1 MRNQHAAR
9 LGSAF
14 VTVLVAA
21 ARLAVMPWR
30 ESRRACMV
38 DGSGWVV
45 VSGVGGRMPY
55 EIFVSYSRKAV
66 RLCDQVAGILQDRLG
81 YAGAVFVDREGIPA
95 GTKWPKQIDD
105 ALSESEYMVLL
116 ATKEAVR
123 DPVNILGEIGRA
135 RERNIEI
142 IPIEFDKG
150 AAASLVGESETQLIS
165 AARDGDS
172 CTELDL
178 LEHDLRRALI
188 HRTLRNLE
196 EYRRRSLA
204 WVNARYPSSSFW
216 QNIWEGMFA
225 AATGPLV
232 IAAPG
237 GHGKSVIAAHFLRQ
251 RLSDANVYPIILDA
265 DMIARGVHALA
276 RDLGAHAGED
286 IAGHLDVLRERYQK
300 KVIFLADGLDQ
311 IRLADDPKRTRI
323 IDLLTLL
330 SSASC
335 AQLVITC
342 RDDVWDVA
350 YRSDLPF
357 AVERVEQID
366 DSRLVSILYS
376 HGLPPETA
384 QNSLLRI
391 PFFLDLTIR
400 NKTVWSSIPKT
411 AIEFLRRV
419 FRQVRQE
426 SGSKPTP
433 LGRRKEE
440 IVRALARLQVAQLS
454 YEIPRPAVEQAC
466 NLRSDAF
473 RQALAELK
481 DDRVVLERAPST
493 LPDTPSAPTLRLT
506 HDLLDCFSMADFIY
520 HASDRQDAARSIC
533 SRCENESGW
542 SVISMLVS
550 LADHYENEVLLR
562 ILFEEFLDILDR
574 KKFGDLYMARAWAVT
589 YALRDK
595 MAILF
600 PLVIEALGG
609 RPVESL
615 RPGNKED
622 ANRRASGIGNDPRL
636 TAEAAPSLASA
647 FSGLTALQAS
657 GSRQAVS
664 VLADGLK
671 KWPHNKARFIEA
683 LAMYQTDYVRDI
695 LISLGNDELEYRTD
709 LASLQYVAQ
718 GLRDFERASSII
730 RLLERITKDPGID
743 PVSRQRAYEALYEQD
758 GRDLPEQTEEDIL
771 YGLAVRDS
779 KGNYSDW
786 KVVRDYA
793 EYVYERAA
801 KGRRQFSP
809 AICQALKNCLGH
821 AHTYVGE
828 PAATALGCF
837 DNLMARDA
845 LLDQLT
851 RDVLP
856 ADVREACLRSL
867 EDQLQRVPSA
877 ERRQAFRFVLL
888 HAARISR
895 HRDALTIARRLTELA
910 LARLHGEVGWLID
923 AGALE
928 VVPPWPLNPPVTLH
942 TTVDDSMPVDRAIEG
957 AVENLG
963 DIETGPDLEA
973 KFRFTDL
980 SCRLD
985 HSVHTT
991 LAATTWS
998 RTSRFVAAL
1007 QRDPAL
1013 MRHSVDGAWIEPVP
1027 LGFTALPT
1035 VAAVHCIVLT
1045 ADDQVLLARRS
1056 ARVHYAP
1063 GHWSVSFE
1071 EQLNERDF
1079 DGEADPFVR
1088 AACRGFAEE
1097 FGGDLTPDR
1106 VVPLSAVLQ
1115 IDLLNVII
1123 VMLLRPDLSAAQI
1136 QERWRSG
1143 SPDAWEA
1150 QDVQSLPAEHLD
1162 RLGRSDAHQF
1172 MPLHVTSLLRS
1183 SLLQRW
1189 TIANP

>member
-1 MRNQHAAR
+1 
-9 LGSAF
+9 
-14 VTVLVAA
+14 
-21 ARLAVMPWR
+21 
-30 ESRRACMV
+30 
-38 DGSGWVV
+38 
-45 VSGVGGRMPY
+45 MPY

-66 RLCDQVAGILQDRLG
+66 HLCDQVAEILQARLG

-116 ATKEAVR
+116 ATKEAAR
-123 DPVNILGEIGRA
+123 DAVNILAEISRA
-135 RERNIEI
+135 RELNIEI

-150 AAASLVGESETQLIS
+150 AAASLIGESETQLIS
-165 AARDGDS
+165 AVRDGNS

-188 HRTLRNLE
+188 HRALRNLE
-196 EYRRRSLA
+196 EYRRRSLS
-204 WVNARYPSSSFW
+204 WVNARYPSASFW
-216 QNIWEGMFA
+216 ENIWEGMFA
-225 AATGPLV
+225 SAAGPLV

-276 RDLGAHAGED
+276 HDLGARSGED

-300 KVIFLADGLDQ
+300 KVIFLIDGLDQ
-311 IRLADDPKRTRI
+311 IRLADDPKRTKI
-323 IDLLTLL
+323 TNLLTLL
-330 SSASC
+330 SSASG
-335 AQLVITC
+335 AQLIITC

-357 AVERVEQID
+357 AVELVEQID
-366 DSRLVSILYS
+366 DSRLASILFS
-376 HGLPPETA
+376 HGLPPEAA

-391 PFFLDLTIR
+391 PFFLDLAIR
-400 NKTVWSSIPKT
+400 NKTGWSSIPKT
-411 AIEFLRRV
+411 AIEFLKRV

-426 SGSKPTP
+426 KGSRPTP

-440 IVRALARLQVAQLS
+440 IVRVLARLQVAQLS
-454 YEIPRPAVEQAC
+454 YEIPRPAVEEAC
-466 NLRSDAF
+466 GLRSDDF

-481 DDRVVLERAPST
+481 DDRILLERAPSE
-493 LPDTPSAPTLRLT
+493 LADTPSAPTLRLT

-520 HASDRQDAARSIC
+520 RASDRQDAARDIC
-533 SRCENESGW
+533 SRCEHESGW

-550 LADHYENEVLLR
+550 LADHYENETLLR
-562 ILFEEFLDILDR
+562 ILFEQFLDILDH
-574 KKFGDLYMARAWAVT
+574 KKFGDLYMARSWAVT
-589 YALRDK
+589 YVLREK
-595 MAILF
+595 MVTLF

-609 RPVESL
+609 RPAESL
-615 RPGNKED
+615 RPGRQED
-622 ANRRASGIGNDPRL
+622 VGRRASRIGNDPRL
-636 TAEAAPSLASA
+636 TAESAPSLASA
-647 FSGLTALQAS
+647 FSGLTSPQDAR
-657 GSRQAVS
+657 SRQAVS
-664 VLADGLK
+664 VLANGLK

-683 LAMYQTDYVRDI
+683 LAMYQSDDVRDI
-695 LISLGNDELEYRTD
+695 LIKLGNDELEQRSD

-718 GLRDFERASSII
+718 GLGEFERDLSII

-743 PVSRQRAYEALYEQD
+743 PVSRQRAHEALYEQD

-771 YGLAVRDS
+771 FGLAVRDA

-793 EYVYERAA
+793 EYVYGRAA
-801 KGRRQFSP
+801 KGRRQFSL

-837 DNLMARDA
+837 DMPMARDA

-867 EDQLQRVPSA
+867 ENQLQRVPDA
-877 ERRQAFRFVLL
+877 QRRQAFRFVLL
-888 HAARISR
+888 YAARIAR
-895 HRDALTIARRLTELA
+895 HRDALTVARRLTELA

-928 VVPPWPLNPPVTLH
+928 VVSPWPLNPPVTLH
-942 TTVDDSMPVDRAIEG
+942 ATVDDSTPVDRAIEV

-963 DIETGPDLEA
+963 DIETGPDLET
-973 KFRFTDL
+973 KFRFTEL
-980 SCRLD
+980 SDRLD
-985 HSVHTT
+985 YCVHTT
-991 LAATTWS
+991 LATTTWN

-1013 MRHSVDGAWIEPVP
+1013 MRHSLDGAWIEPVP

-1045 ADDQVLLARRS
+1045 ADNQILLAQRS
-1056 ARVHYAP
+1056 ARVHYARA
-1063 GHWSVSFE
+1063 HWSASFE

-1079 DGEADPFVR
+1079 DGEDDPFTR

-1097 FGGDLTPDR
+1097 FGGDLTPDQ

-1115 IDLLNVII
+1115 IDLLNVVI
-1123 VMLLRPDLSAAQI
+1123 VMLLRPGLTAAQI

-1143 SPDAWEA
+1143 SQDAWEA
-1150 QDVQSLPAEHLD
+1150 QDLQSLPVEHLD

-1189 TIANP
+1189 TTANP